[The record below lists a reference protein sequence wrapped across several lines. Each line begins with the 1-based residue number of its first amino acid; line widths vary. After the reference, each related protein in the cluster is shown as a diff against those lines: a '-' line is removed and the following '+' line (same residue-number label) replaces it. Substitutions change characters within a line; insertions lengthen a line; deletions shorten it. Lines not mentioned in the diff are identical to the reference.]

1 VDRGG
6 HGRRRP
12 GRVVQLD
19 PIKPELKPPG
29 TERLKLMCDTLVSTF
44 AFKFRLRRYIQG
56 LAQATNIVFS
66 NGALDPW

>member
-1 VDRGG
+1 
-6 HGRRRP
+6 
-12 GRVVQLD
+12 
-19 PIKPELKPPG
+19 
-29 TERLKLMCDTLVSTF
+29 MCDTLVSTF